1 MEREEIKLGNEDR
14 STILE
19 DVIMGA
25 FDAGWKDFVRSN
37 RQANSKSN
45 RRLFR
50 LLRKIKSDTFAHSLN
65 QLSKIA
71 GGLPQIRIS
80 REPKGM
86 RLKDNRYSA
95 IPEIWVDQKQGS
107 IYGPNTVTGNI
118 YVQVKENRWVYF
130 HFTTH

>member
-1 MEREEIKLGNEDR
+1 MKDEQEYSMDFIFEE
-14 STILE
+14 
-19 DVIMGA
+19 
-25 FDAGWKDFVRSN
+25 GWKIFVRAN

-50 LLRKIKSDTFAHSLN
+50 LLKKIKSDSFVHSLN
-65 QLSKIA
+65 QLSKIT
-71 GGLPQIRIS
+71 GGLPQIRVT

-86 RLKDNRYSA
+86 RLKDNRYSG

-107 IYGPNTVTGNI
+107 IYGSDTATGKI

-130 HFTTH
+130 QYTTH